1 MDAAGERAS
10 SAPAQGARAPTTRG
24 PARGLGREHPG
35 SAPCPRFVRRLR
47 HDSWSPLL
55 DERISYP
62 LDSPRP
68 HCSDFERNVEV
79 SVLRVRKQPGLGA
92 TSQTLAFAEID
103 RLERV
108 AEAWAF
114 LQLHLAEHEPPAAPD
129 DQVELDA
136 AGVDVARQN
145 PVAAPAEV
153 PRDAPLGRTTTGG
166 GTKPRPAPL
175 RHRLRCRSRGRAD
188 MRGAT
193 AKPRL
198 QEHQSRE
205 RPHSWAPP
213 VAPHSSAPRT
223 SVGGSPR
230 ARARARPRNARA

>member
-10 SAPAQGARAPTTRG
+10 SAPAQEARAPTTRD

-92 TSQTLAFAEID
+92 TPQTLAFAEID

-114 LQLHLAEHEPPAAPD
+114 LQLHLAEHKPPAAPD

-136 AGVDVARQN
+136 AGADVARQN
-145 PVAAPAEV
+145 PVAATAEV
-153 PRDAPLGRTTTGG
+153 PGNSPFCRPPARRSA
-166 GTKPRPAPL
+166 KPRPARLP
-175 RHRLRCRSRGRAD
+175 HRLRCRSRGRAD

-193 AKPRL
+193 VKPRL
-198 QEHQSRE
+198 QEHQGRE
-205 RPHSWAPP
+205 RPHSRASPL
-213 VAPHSSAPRT
+213 APHSSAPRT
-223 SVGGSPR
+223 SGGGSRTAPALAR
-230 ARARARPRNARA
+230 PPSARA